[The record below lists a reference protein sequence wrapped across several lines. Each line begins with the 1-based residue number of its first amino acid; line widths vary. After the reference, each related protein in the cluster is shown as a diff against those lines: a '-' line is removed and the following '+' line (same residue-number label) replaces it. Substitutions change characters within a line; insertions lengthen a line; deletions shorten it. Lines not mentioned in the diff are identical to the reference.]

1 MEKEIIK
8 VLENLNFSP
17 SQCKVYA
24 ELLNG
29 AKTVKELSF
38 RLSMPRSTL
47 VEALLFLESLDL
59 VESAINA
66 GGKSKI
72 YKIKSLNS
80 LNSLIDN
87 KISHFETN
95 QIKLSEL
102 QNDFKK
108 IVSFF
113 DSSSLSFNT
122 NIKMFL
128 GKKELLNLYR
138 STLRVSN
145 IYSIC
150 RLDDYYKLF
159 PDGLTLQSQA
169 NQLKYTRKFR
179 DLLIDGPSVQRL
191 VENQSKLDYS
201 NYDYRI
207 IKDSKIL
214 KESEFSDIL
223 ITENY
228 TLFSNFK
235 GETPYSFKLSSPEIS
250 KFLIYFHSI
259 VWDSI
264 SNPNK

>member
-1 MEKEIIK
+1 MKKEIIK
-8 VLENLNFSP
+8 VLESLDFSP

-29 AKTVKELSF
+29 SKTVKELGF

-59 VESAINA
+59 VESTINA

-72 YKIKSLNS
+72 YKIKSINK

-87 KISHFETN
+87 KISQFETS

-108 IVSFF
+108 IVSFL

-122 NIKMFL
+122 NIQMFL
-128 GKKELLNLYR
+128 GKRELLNLYR

-169 NQLKYTRKFR
+169 NQLKYIRKFR
-179 DLLIDGPSVQRL
+179 DLLIDGPSVERL

-201 NYDYRI
+201 NYKYKV
-207 IKDSKIL
+207 IKDSEL
-214 KESEFSDIL
+214 SKESDFSDIL
-223 ITENY
+223 ITEGY

-250 KFLIYFHSI
+250 KFLIYFHNI

-264 SNPNK
+264 